1 MAEQTSGGRSTLAFI
16 LGGVVIAIAALVWYL
31 AATDGN
37 IFSRSTAPASP
48 SVTIEL
54 PAAPAPAEPA
64 PAEPAPP
71 AAPAD

>member
-16 LGGVVIAIAALVWYL
+16 LGGVVIAIAMVVWYL
-31 AATDGN
+31 AATDNN
-37 IFSRSTAPASP
+37 IFSRSTAPAGS
-48 SVTIEL
+48 SVTIEMPAA

-64 PAEPAPP
+64 AP